1 MRDVRKYAQAD
12 GEVTRL
18 RRENSEL
25 RDSLHEKELELD
37 GARQTIEEM
46 GKEYQELL
54 DQYDRTLFEYSEEIE
69 HVAEA
74 RMVYEAEAE
83 KLRLLIRRY
92 QKEAE
97 AWLSAMKKQRKVV

>member
-1 MRDVRKYAQAD
+1 MTDGKKFARAD
-12 GEVTRL
+12 GELSRL
-18 RRENSEL
+18 RRDNSEL
-25 RDSLHEKELELD
+25 RDRLREKELELD

-74 RMVYEAEAE
+74 RMVYEAEVE
-83 KLRLLIRRY
+83 RLRLLIRQY
-92 QKEAE
+92 QKEADKWI
-97 AWLSAMKKQRKVV
+97 ASMKKQRKVV